1 MSPARQPALSAKPD
15 GDVWVRTFAVRFT
28 QGYSAATHN
37 HVWHQLSYAS
47 QGVMR
52 VSTADS
58 AWIVPPHRAVW
69 IPAGVDH
76 REEMRGPG
84 TMRSLYLASGIC
96 RALPRQ
102 CAVVNVPPLLREL
115 ILTAAV
121 AGALDARNPAHK
133 HLAQVIV
140 DQLSLLSPAA
150 AQQLPMPRDA
160 RALAVA
166 TRLQKNPANDED
178 LATLGRRAG
187 ASKRTIQRLF
197 LSETRLSFARWRQRM
212 RLLAA
217 VEHLGAGRSVTDAA
231 LDVGYSSVS
240 AFVSSFGRE
249 FGVSPG
255 KFGAL

>member
-1 MSPARQPALSAKPD
+1 MSPARQPALPAKPD

-28 QGYSAATHN
+28 QGYSAAAHN

-76 REEMRGPG
+76 HEEMRGPG

-96 RALPRQ
+96 RALPKQ

-115 ILTAAV
+115 ILAAAV
-121 AGALDARNPAHK
+121 AGALDARKPAQK

-166 TRLQKNPANDED
+166 TRLQKNPAW
-178 LATLGRRAG
+178 LVQQARRL
-187 ASKRTIQRLF
+187 SKRYESYWYSMEKGEWTRHDGWPASSDQWKKLKGWVVRKKMKPSAATRPAFPRDAQKILAELFPLYRF
-197 LSETRLSFARWRQRM
+197 LSM
-212 RLLAA
+212 
-217 VEHLGAGRSVTDAA
+217 
-231 LDVGYSSVS
+231 
-240 AFVSSFGRE
+240 
-249 FGVSPG
+249 P
-255 KFGAL
+255 